1 MARENLAAAL
11 ALILRHEGGYADHPL
26 DPGGATNRGITRATL
41 ARHRGRPVSKA
52 EVLAL
57 SEDEAAAIYR
67 ASYWNAIRADDLPSG
82 IDLLVFDAAVNSGPA
97 RALRWLQD
105 SLGLPA
111 TGLANAAT
119 LAAAHRADPRA
130 LIETFSRQ
138 RLSFLSR
145 LSTWASFGRGWR
157 LRVAQTRTAA
167 LALAGPGS
175 IPSGRHKE
183 TMPVTDTKSLLS
195 SRTVWANLVGLA
207 AVLLSIFGFDTS
219 TVDSA
224 SLADAIAQAVAGISF
239 VASTVFRVT
248 ATKRLAM
255 M

>member
-11 ALILRHEGGYADHPL
+11 ALIFRHEGGYVDHPL

-57 SEDEAAAIYR
+57 SEAEAAAIYR
-67 ASYWNAIRADDLPSG
+67 ASYWNAVRADNLPSG
-82 IDLLVFDAAVNSGPA
+82 IDLVVFDAAVNSGPA
-97 RALRWLQD
+97 RALRWLQA

-119 LAAAHRADPRA
+119 LAAAHRADQRTV
-130 LIETFSRQ
+130 IEAFSRQ
-138 RLSFLSR
+138 RLSFLQR
-145 LSTWASFGRGWR
+145 LSTWASFGRGWSA
-157 LRVAQTRTAA
+157 RVAQTRKAA
-167 LALAGPGS
+167 LALAGPGRL
-175 IPSGRHKE
+175 PSGRNKE
-183 TMPVTDTKSLLS
+183 TKPVTEPKSLFT

-219 TVDSA
+219 TMDSPGM
-224 SLADAIAQAVAGISF
+224 ADAIAQSVAGISF
-239 VASTVFRVT
+239 VASTIFRVI
-248 ATKRLAM
+248 ATRRLAM